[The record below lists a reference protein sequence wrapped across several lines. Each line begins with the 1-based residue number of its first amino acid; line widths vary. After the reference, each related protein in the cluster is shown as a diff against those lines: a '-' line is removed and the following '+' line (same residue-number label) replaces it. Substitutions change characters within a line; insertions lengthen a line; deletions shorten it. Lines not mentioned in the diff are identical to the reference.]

1 MNQAEI
7 KRRQAQAIAEIIAL
21 VTLAVTARL
30 TGYNGAAYVAVALE
44 AFGFF
49 HTLISGGVSDGLGRL
64 LRIRNSKG
72 QYRNVG
78 LMRRNVMVFQL
89 VLGAVGTV
97 AVMAAAEGIAEK
109 LFRVQ
114 YSSFILLI
122 IGPTVFL
129 RAVSEVLIGFCKGEG
144 AELPAAAAGVLRQI
158 FILVFSLLFCR
169 LLGNYGNKVSHL
181 LVQDN
186 FASMYGGV
194 GVAIA
199 VTLTEVFV
207 VVFLLLICRGGR
219 KRTVSGGFPDGMRT
233 TASFADSVRT
243 LCVSR
248 GALMAIRLLILFF
261 LPVGLLFFQG
271 AAAGR
276 EDAAF
281 EYGVYLAGYGMV
293 CGICV
298 VLVVILTLPVCGRAV
313 VFLRR
318 EEHRFARAAFQSGV
332 HMGVVH
338 TAFFAAFLAV
348 MARQAAEVFCAGQE
362 ELAAKMFRGGSS
374 AIVLAVLSWYFGRT
388 LMLTGKKLLVLGA
401 AAFGDVVFLLTA
413 AVLLKVGKAGIL
425 SLIYAGIMGGG
436 VLCVVLGMFAYRQ
449 LRLRADWLQILVVPA
464 AAACVTGFAGML
476 LARVLSPHMSSFV
489 TLLVCFVITAALYW
503 TGLLL
508 LRNFR
513 EQELETIPGGKLIN
527 AVGQLLRVF

>member
-7 KRRQAQAIAEIIAL
+7 KRRQAQAIAGIIAL
-21 VTLAVTARL
+21 ITLAVTARL
-30 TGYNGAAYVAVALE
+30 TGYNGTAYVAVALE

-49 HTLISGGVSDGLGRL
+49 HTLVSGGVSDGLGRL
-64 LRIRNSKG
+64 LRIKNSKG
-72 QYRNVG
+72 QYGNVS

-97 AVMAAAEGIAEK
+97 VVMAAAGDIAEK
-109 LFRVQ
+109 VFRVR

-129 RAVSEVLIGFCKGEG
+129 RAVSEVLSGFCKGEG
-144 AELPAAAAGVLRQI
+144 AELPAAAAAVLRQLL
-158 FILVFSLLFCR
+158 ILVFSLLFCR
-169 LLGNYGNKVSHL
+169 LLGGYGDKVSHL
-181 LVQDN
+181 LVQEN

-199 VTLTEVFV
+199 ITLAEVFV
-207 VVFLLLICRGGR
+207 VGFLLLICRGSRRRAENRGI
-219 KRTVSGGFPDGMRT
+219 SDGMRV

-243 LCVSR
+243 LCVNR
-248 GALMAIRLLILFF
+248 GVPMGIQLLALFF
-261 LPVGLLFFQG
+261 LPAGLIFFQG
-271 AAAGR
+271 AAGS
-276 EDAAF
+276 EDAASM
-281 EYGVYLAGYGMV
+281 YGVYLAGYGMV

-298 VLVVILTLPVCGRAV
+298 VLVTIPAISVCGRTM

-318 EEHRFARAAFQSGV
+318 EEHRFARTVFQSGV
-332 HMGVVH
+332 HISVVH
-338 TAFFAAFLAV
+338 TAFAAAFLAV
-348 MARQAAEVFCAGQE
+348 MAKQAAEVFCFGQE
-362 ELAAKMFRGGSS
+362 EQAAKMFRGGSS
-374 AIVLAVLSWYFGRT
+374 VIVLAVLSWYFGKT
-388 LMLTGKKLLVLGA
+388 LMLTGKKVLVLGA
-401 AAFGDVVFLLTA
+401 AAFADVIFLLTA
-413 AVLLKVGKAGIL
+413 AMLLKVGKAGVL
-425 SLIYAGIMGGG
+425 SLVYAGMMGGG

-464 AAACVTGFAGML
+464 AAACVSGFAGML
-476 LARVLSPHMSSFV
+476 LARALSPHMSSFI
-489 TLLVCFVITAALYW
+489 TLLVCFVVTAALYW
-503 TGLLL
+503 AGLLL